1 VSTLIGL
8 IDESFEVKDS
18 FDQVVEKVFPLNPPT
33 SALEAREAV
42 MYEGVDGERL
52 VIFQSRISYVKE
64 LIGDE

>member
-18 FDQVVEKVFPLNPPT
+18 FDQVVEKVFPLNPAT
-33 SALEAREAV
+33 SALEARESV

-52 VIFQSRISYVKE
+52 LSSRTASPT
-64 LIGDE
+64 